1 MSLRLSLS
9 LFFFSESFDAG
20 AGLERL
26 SVFLSGLL
34 PVLLVVVALLV
45 LLVTAFFFFLLPSSL
60 EDDEESSSL
69 ELDDD
74 EDDDDDDESED
85 DDDEE
90 EELDDDDESS
100 SSELSLDELSS
111 SLLRSFLILATGSFF
126 EALEELGAGFRAGAE
141 PGLLLRRSTS
151 PPPDGGLPLRRILS
165 SSIWNRTGKEAVKFS
180 SFPVSPSLKVSGL

>member
-74 EDDDDDDESED
+74 EDDDDESED
-85 DDDEE
+85 DDDDE

-165 SSIWNRTGKEAVKFS
+165 SSIWNRTEKRLS
-180 SFPVSPSLKVSGL
+180 SLVLCPSFKVSG